1 MKKMLIFCSL
11 IVVAMMG
18 VYASGTSEGKASSTV
33 SNSQVEAFDDTIT
46 IGTLADPK
54 YIDPNAPG
62 VGGTE
67 ITVCQQIYEG
77 LVETSK
83 DGSISPLLATDWTI
97 SDDGLVYTFNLLPNV
112 KFSDGTPV
120 TGEDWVWSLY
130 RARDYETSNYRFIAE
145 AIDKVEAT
153 DSTVTITLKY
163 PWAPFIYDLANF
175 NMVVGSKKHWEEVGD
190 ENYLSDPLG
199 TGPYMLKEWDRG
211 QLLTL
216 EANPNYYIDGYPKTK
231 YLKYSVVADDNT
243 RLMQLQSGQLDIVGD
258 LPFSIAPMVTNNKK
272 LTLNMFDSTQIRYL
286 ILNTTKAPFDD
297 IAVRKALYYA
307 INKKEMASAIA
318 GEYGKAVASLVSET
332 QGKWFNSDIKVS
344 DYNPEKSKQLLKEA
358 GYTEPVKFTISIRS
372 GSAVYEQIA
381 TLLKSEVDKAGFDCT
396 IELLERA
403 AISDKYSSLSHQ
415 ATVLMWVDDIRDPS
429 GVTGW
434 TVDYDQCDAW
444 YTGLRDQ
451 DLEDLN
457 RSASMELDEAKR
469 IQMYHEIQQRI
480 YDNANV
486 IPLFSN
492 GFAYASSN
500 KIHDLYVSPFNV
512 YKAKDWTKTK

>member
-1 MKKMLIFCSL
+1 MKKLLILCAVTVFT
-11 IVVAMMG
+11 AMSI
-18 VYASGTSEGKASSTV
+18 YASGTSESKSSST
-33 SNSQVEAFDDTIT
+33 NSSPQVESLDDTIT

-83 DGSISPLLATDWTI
+83 DGNITPLLATDWTI
-97 SDDGLVYTFNLLPNV
+97 SEDGLVYSFNLLPNI
-112 KFSDGTPV
+112 KFSDGSPV

-130 RARDYETSNYRFIAE
+130 RARDYKTSNYRFIAE

-153 DSTVTITLKY
+153 DTTVTITLKY

-175 NMVVGSKKHWEEVGD
+175 NMVVGSKKHWEAVGD
-190 ENYLSDPLG
+190 EKYLTAPLG
-199 TGPYMLKEWDRG
+199 TGPYMLKDWNRG
-211 QLLTL
+211 QSLTL
-216 EANPNYYIDGYPKTK
+216 EANPYYYIKGYPKTK
-231 YLKYSVVADDNT
+231 YIKYSVVADDNT
-243 RLMQLQSGQLDIVGD
+243 RLMQLQSGQIDIVGD
-258 LPFSIAPMVTNNKK
+258 LPFSIAPMVKSNNK

-297 IAVRKALYYA
+297 IAVRRALYYA
-307 INKKEMASAIA
+307 LNKTEMATAIA
-318 GEYGKAVASLVSET
+318 GEYGNPVAALVSET
-332 QGKWFNSDIKVS
+332 QGKWSNKDLKVS
-344 DYNPEKSKQLLKEA
+344 TYNPEKSKALLKAA
-358 GYTEPVKFTISIRS
+358 GYNEPVKFTISIRS

-457 RSASMELDEAKR
+457 RAASMELDETKR
-469 IQMYHEIQQRI
+469 IQMYQEIQQRI

-500 KIHDLYVSPFNV
+500 KVKNLYVSPFNV
-512 YKAKDWTKTK
+512 YKAENWTKTK